1 MAGNSESVRKS
12 EQTKKE
18 KYGPDYHARIGASG
32 GRKRTRGYF
41 GTLKDQGKTDELK
54 RLAKE
59 GSQKS
64 NKIQAAKRAEAE
76 GDGKAGSKA
85 RGTNRKHVLG
95 GQ

>member
-41 GTLKDQGKTDELK
+41 GTLKDQGKTAELK

-59 GSQKS
+59 GSKKS
-64 NKIQAAKRAEAE
+64 NQIQSAKRAEAK
-76 GDGKAGSKA
+76 GDETSGGEA
-85 RGTNRKHVLG
+85 RGTDRKHVPG
-95 GQ
+95 GN